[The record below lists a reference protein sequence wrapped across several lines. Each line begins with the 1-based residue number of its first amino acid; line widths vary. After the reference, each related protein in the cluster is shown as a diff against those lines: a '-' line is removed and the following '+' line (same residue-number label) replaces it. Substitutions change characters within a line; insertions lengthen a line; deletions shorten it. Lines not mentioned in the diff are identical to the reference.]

1 MKNLRILDLAY
12 NPFTDI
18 FVLSELRKLEAVN
31 LYEVSVENLEVLAEL
46 PSLKLIVY
54 EPKDKKQEEVLQKL
68 EAGGV
73 AVYREKDYRTGFDY
87 LVREMEEA
95 EQ

>member
-18 FVLSELRKLEAVN
+18 SVLSELRKLEAVN
-31 LYEVSVENLEVLAEL
+31 LYEVSVENLEVLAEP

-54 EPKDKKQEEVLQKL
+54 EPKIKT
-68 EAGGV
+68 GGSLTEIRGRR
-73 AVYREKDYRTGFDY
+73 YCGIQRKR
-87 LVREMEEA
+87 L
-95 EQ
+95 

>member
-18 FVLSELRKLEAVN
+18 SVLSELKKLEAVN

-54 EPKDKKQEEVLQKL
+54 EPIDKIQEEVLQKL